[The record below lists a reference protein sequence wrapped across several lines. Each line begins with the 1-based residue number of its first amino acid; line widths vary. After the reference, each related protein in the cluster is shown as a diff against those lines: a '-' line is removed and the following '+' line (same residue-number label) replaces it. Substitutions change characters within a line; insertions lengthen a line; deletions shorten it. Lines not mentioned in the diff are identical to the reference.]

1 MCSIKDG
8 YSLAKVSAAWPRGV
22 TSLCCLGAPST
33 MWSSCDCI
41 NLWELISCS
50 QEWERE
56 WGMGASESGEGEVEL
71 RFQCHWTKSAQ
82 MNLPVCV
89 CTLKSSVFASIYRLV
104 LKSRTE
110 ILHVIFHWTVR
121 QTKAKPTHHRFRS
134 DCWVKHLHVLVQKTN
149 SKQCLT

>member
-1 MCSIKDG
+1 MCSIEDG

-56 WGMGASESGEGEVEL
+56 SGGWGHQRVEREKLNSDFNVIEQSQLRWIYPFVFVLWRAQSSLRSTAWFWKPEQRFLTWYSIELSGKRKQNPPTTDFEVTQWPL
-71 RFQCHWTKSAQ
+71 SKTFTRPC
-82 MNLPVCV
+82 
-89 CTLKSSVFASIYRLV
+89 
-104 LKSRTE
+104 
-110 ILHVIFHWTVR
+110 
-121 QTKAKPTHHRFRS
+121 AK
-134 DCWVKHLHVLVQKTN
+134 N
-149 SKQCLT
+149 